1 MPPVPCL
8 VHMDRNQLET
18 CILNIVINARDAMP
32 SGGLLTIKADL
43 VDGVPATRHHGPAR
57 GPHVAISISD
67 TGSGIVPDALARVFE
82 HFFPTKAPGHGSG
95 QIGRAHVGTQAP
107 KA

>member
-1 MPPVPCL
+1 MQDLFHATSGSSIQIAYHMPPVPCL

-57 GPHVAISISD
+57 GPPVAISISD
-67 TGSGIVPDALARVFE
+67 TGSGIVPDA
-82 HFFPTKAPGHGSG
+82 KN
-95 QIGRAHVGTQAP
+95 GRAHV
-107 KA
+107 